1 MALESA
7 TFINQLIPANPTG
20 GDDRSQGDD
29 HIRLVKNVLKNSFPN
44 ITNVVNA
51 TAAQLNS
58 ASTHYVP
65 TGGIIMWSGSIIS
78 SPSGWLLC
86 DGTLGTPNLVDK
98 FIRGASD
105 AEGKEP
111 GFLGGSN
118 SYTVPAGSVDA
129 TSLTEAQLPVHSHKF
144 LQSAEYSTRDEPN
157 NLDITRIAGAPP
169 IPPDAIV
176 HGTPT
181 LVATD
186 YLSNVG
192 NGDSHTHTTPAVVVT
207 TIPAYYALAY
217 IMKN

>member
-1 MALESA
+1 MPRSSLRVENNGPRKCN
-7 TFINQLIPANPTG
+7 IANPTG

-78 SPSGWLLC
+78 IPSGWLLC

-111 GFLGGSN
+111 GFLGGSGGGLGVR
-118 SYTVPAGSVDA
+118 SQAW
-129 TSLTEAQLPVHSHKF
+129 
-144 LQSAEYSTRDEPN
+144 
-157 NLDITRIAGAPP
+157 AGAGCAAAALAGDSLCRAGRAGCA
-169 IPPDAIV
+169 DAIR
-176 HGTPT
+176 GAG
-181 LVATD
+181 VARRPGGQSGAGQGVAERSG
-186 YLSNVG
+186 LCAG
-192 NGDSHTHTTPAVVVT
+192 AG
-207 TIPAYYALAY
+207 
-217 IMKN
+217 